1 MFQCCG
7 LILLYRW
14 QQAQY
19 LRVEGFRTRTREVNF
34 VPAPAT
40 HHGQEIVLA
49 PATRGH
55 TRPPA
60 ARQQASAPWGCK
72 HIEALPLERNEIEA
86 LGCVGATGRR
96 RSGRGNA
103 SCRSACR
110 IEIPALGERQRPAD
124 NQRNAGERRTV
135 ERTTCRRR
143 CGVVGNGRSWGRGR
157 REGRRSGCA
166 CSVGGSVLW
175 GLEERL
181 RPEAGAGGGQERG
194 RDSRG
199 CVARIALAGSGR

>member
-1 MFQCCG
+1 MATG
-7 LILLYRW
+7 TIPAGR
-14 QQAQY
+14 
-19 LRVEGFRTRTREVNF
+19 GFSN
-34 VPAPAT
+34 PHP
-40 HHGQEIVLA
+40 
-49 PATRGH
+49 RGKFCARARH
-55 TRPPA
+55 PSRARNCARARHPRAHPCPPA

-96 RSGRGNA
+96 RSERGNA
-103 SCRSACR
+103 SCKSACR

-124 NQRNAGERRTV
+124 NQRDAGERRTV

-143 CGVVGNGRSWGRGR
+143 CGVVGNWRSWGRGP